1 MLEVKHISKAYKDNV
16 ILEDINFT
24 IKKGE
29 VISIVG
35 NSGCGKSTIL
45 KCLNRIENISSGEI
59 LLNGKDIT
67 EYKVEELRQKI
78 GLVFQDY
85 NLFEHLTIIDNLTI
99 GLIKLKGYSKES
111 ATNEALKLLSKLK
124 LLDKVNNYPDEL
136 SGGEKQRIAIA
147 RTLLMKPDIILLDEP
162 TSALDK
168 SMKKEVLK
176 LIGNL
181 VKEDL
186 TLIIVSHEDDFVKK
200 VSDKIITI
208 KNKKSKITINKEK
221 TNEYK

>member
-1 MLEVKHISKAYKDNV
+1 MLGVKHISKAYKDNV

-221 TNEYK
+221 TNEY

>member
-59 LLNGKDIT
+59 ILNGKDIT

-99 GLIKLKGYSKES
+99 GLIKIKGYSKES

>member
-45 KCLNRIENISSGEI
+45 KCLNRLENISSGEI

-99 GLIKLKGYSKES
+99 GLIKIKGYSKES
-111 ATNEALKLLSKLK
+111 ATSEALKLLSKLK

-168 SMKKEVLK
+168 SMKREVLK

-186 TLIIVSHEDDFVKK
+186 TLIIVSHEDDFVHK

>member
-59 LLNGKDIT
+59 ILNGKDIT
-67 EYKVEELRQKI
+67 ECKVEELRQKI

-99 GLIKLKGYSKES
+99 GLIKLKGYSKET
-111 ATNEALKLLSKLK
+111 ATNESLKLLSKLK

>member
-59 LLNGKDIT
+59 ILNGKDIT

>member
-221 TNEYK
+221 TNEY

>member
-59 LLNGKDIT
+59 ILNGKDIS

>member
-59 LLNGKDIT
+59 ILNGKDIT
-67 EYKVEELRQKI
+67 EYKVEDLRQKI

>member
-59 LLNGKDIT
+59 ILNGKDIT

-99 GLIKLKGYSKES
+99 GLIKIKGYSKES
-111 ATNEALKLLSKLK
+111 ATSEALKLLSNLK

-162 TSALDK
+162 TYALDK

>member
-45 KCLNRIENISSGEI
+45 KCLNRLENISSGEI

-67 EYKVEELRQKI
+67 EYKVEDLRQKI

-99 GLIKLKGYSKES
+99 GLIKIKGYSKES
-111 ATNEALKLLSKLK
+111 ATSEALKLLSKLK

-186 TLIIVSHEDDFVKK
+186 TLIIVSHEDDFVRK

>member
-1 MLEVKHISKAYKDNV
+1 MLSLGKVNSNNGLATNSVTRPPDLVKV
-16 ILEDINFT
+16 PFT
-24 IKKGE
+24 
-29 VISIVG
+29 
-35 NSGCGKSTIL
+35 KSA
-45 KCLNRIENISSGEI
+45 SS
-59 LLNGKDIT
+59 
-67 EYKVEELRQKI
+67 
-78 GLVFQDY
+78 
-85 NLFEHLTIIDNLTI
+85 LTI
-99 GLIKLKGYSKES
+99 GLIKIKGYSKES

>member
-45 KCLNRIENISSGEI
+45 KCLNRLENISSGEI

-99 GLIKLKGYSKES
+99 GLIKIKGYSKES
-111 ATNEALKLLSKLK
+111 ATSEALKLLSKLK
-124 LLDKVNNYPDEL
+124 LLDKVNNYPC
-136 SGGEKQRIAIA
+136 
-147 RTLLMKPDIILLDEP
+147 
-162 TSALDK
+162 SAEHEQADGRCERRNK
-168 SMKKEVLK
+168 VL
-176 LIGNL
+176 
-181 VKEDL
+181 
-186 TLIIVSHEDDFVKK
+186 H
-200 VSDKIITI
+200 
-208 KNKKSKITINKEK
+208 
-221 TNEYK
+221 YR

>member
-59 LLNGKDIT
+59 ILNGKDIT

-136 SGGEKQRIAIA
+136 SGGEKQRIAIT

>member
-1 MLEVKHISKAYKDNV
+1 MLEVKHISKAYKDNI

-59 LLNGKDIT
+59 ILNGKDIT

>member
-45 KCLNRIENISSGEI
+45 KCLNRLENISSGEI

-67 EYKVEELRQKI
+67 EYKVEDLRQKI

-99 GLIKLKGYSKES
+99 GLIKIKGYSKES
-111 ATNEALKLLSKLK
+111 ATSEALKLLSKLK